1 MIEHESHAVAVAVDP
16 GDSLAEGSHEV
27 VHRLEEDVGQDR
39 PFEMSPQPFNQ
50 VQARAVRRQP
60 VDFEAIPMGFQP
72 RVNRL
77 CVMEP
82 AVVADQT
89 DLASVIGGDQGG
101 QEGDKL
107 RTAFLVRHRV
117 GDPPGGEVDAAV
129 DDLLFVL
136 ARGGN
141 FRLDADRRP
150 QARERRM
157 TMNLDFIL
165 EDQGFRRVVFQR
177 FFFKRES
184 CFLAF
189 S

>member
-1 MIEHESHAVAVAVDP
+1 MIEHESHAVAMAVDP
-16 GDSLAEGSHEV
+16 GDPLAEGSHEI

-50 VQARAVRRQP
+50 VQARAVGRQP
-60 VDFEAIPMGFQP
+60 EDFEAISMGSQP

-77 CVMEP
+77 RVMEP

-89 DLASVIGGDQGG
+89 DFASAIGGDQSD
-101 QEGDKL
+101 QEDEEL
-107 RTAFLVRHRV
+107 RSTLLVRHGI
-117 GDPPGGEVDAAV
+117 GDPPAGEVHAAI

-150 QARERRM
+150 QARERGV

-165 EDQGFRRVVFQR
+165 EDQRFGRVVFQR
-177 FFFKRES
+177 FFFKRAS